1 MYELFLFFICIDA
14 QFTPQ
19 TDNHEFG
26 LTRLLSSAFTS
37 SSYVCGVSSAT
48 SQTMVSTSIQRAGRG
63 GNSDS
68 TFRTNTIKCFASERI
83 NQFLGSDSNVSIRA
97 RVATQVY

>member
-63 GNSDS
+63 GTVIPPLGKTQLSVLPVNALINS
-68 TFRTNTIKCFASERI
+68 
-83 NQFLGSDSNVSIRA
+83 
-97 RVATQVY
+97 

>member
-19 TDNHEFG
+19 TDNPEFG

-37 SSYVCGVSSAT
+37 SSYVCGVSSVT
-48 SQTMVSTSIQRAGRG
+48 SQTMVSTSIQRAGRVPPLG
-63 GNSDS
+63 QTQLSVLPVNALINS
-68 TFRTNTIKCFASERI
+68 
-83 NQFLGSDSNVSIRA
+83 
-97 RVATQVY
+97 

>member
-19 TDNHEFG
+19 TDNPEFG
-26 LTRLLSSAFTS
+26 LMRLLSSAFTS
-37 SSYVCGVSSAT
+37 SSYACGVSSAT

-63 GNSDS
+63 GAVIPPLGQTQLSVLPVNALINS
-68 TFRTNTIKCFASERI
+68 
-83 NQFLGSDSNVSIRA
+83 
-97 RVATQVY
+97 

>member
-19 TDNHEFG
+19 TDNPEFG

-37 SSYVCGVSSAT
+37 SSYVCGVLLLPRKQWSLL
-48 SQTMVSTSIQRAGRG
+48 QYKELEG
-63 GNSDS
+63 G
-68 TFRTNTIKCFASERI
+68 E
-83 NQFLGSDSNVSIRA
+83 Q
-97 RVATQVY
+97 

>member
-26 LTRLLSSAFTS
+26 LTRLLSSAFTLEGGGT
-37 SSYVCGVSSAT
+37 VIPPLG
-48 SQTMVSTSIQRAGRG
+48 QTQLSVLPVNALI
-63 GNSDS
+63 NS
-68 TFRTNTIKCFASERI
+68 
-83 NQFLGSDSNVSIRA
+83 
-97 RVATQVY
+97 